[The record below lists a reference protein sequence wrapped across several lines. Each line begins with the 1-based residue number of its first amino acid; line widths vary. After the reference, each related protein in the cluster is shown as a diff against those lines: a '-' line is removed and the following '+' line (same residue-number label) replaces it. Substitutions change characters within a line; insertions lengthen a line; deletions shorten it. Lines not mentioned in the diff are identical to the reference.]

1 MFTYFQIIQSLSL
14 LLLLGLGGSSVTGF
28 GEMSTLLQDDN
39 SLLQF
44 LWVYLVFG
52 KILNLL
58 WLKFYKK
65 VMLLGKFDH
74 TTPCLQ
80 VRGITMPKH

>member
-28 GEMSTLLQDDN
+28 GKMSTLLQDDN

-58 WLKFYKK
+58 W
-65 VMLLGKFDH
+65 
-74 TTPCLQ
+74 
-80 VRGITMPKH
+80 

>member
-1 MFTYFQIIQSLSL
+1 MLCGVASPKNYFRHLPNLYLFCASNFMFTYFQIIQSLSL

-58 WLKFYKK
+58 W
-65 VMLLGKFDH
+65 
-74 TTPCLQ
+74 
-80 VRGITMPKH
+80 

>member
-58 WLKFYKK
+58 W
-65 VMLLGKFDH
+65 
-74 TTPCLQ
+74 
-80 VRGITMPKH
+80 